1 MREKNSLSRRI
12 ITAFLCIT
20 MMLALVSCGANAA
33 AEQKDEPAAASGEK
47 PAAAVLTA
55 EAGRPDGKRV
65 YFAGPMFSQGE
76 KDFNLKLTE
85 VLESFGYQV
94 FLPQRDGLEAALLEG
109 MTDEEKVKVIFE
121 KDYNQIMEA
130 DIVFMLVDGR
140 VPDEGACVELGMAY
154 ALGKRCY
161 GVKTDTRSLEIDLD
175 MNPLIGGCFIEFFK
189 DFDGDRLIET
199 LRQYLSEN
207 EL

>member
-1 MREKNSLSRRI
+1 MREKNKLSRRI
-12 ITAFLCIT
+12 ITALLCMA
-20 MMLALVSCGANAA
+20 MMFVFVSCGAKAPK
-33 AEQKDEPAAASGEK
+33 EQSSKPTTGSVSEPAAVELAAETGSGN
-47 PAAAVLTA
+47 A
-55 EAGRPDGKRV
+55 KRV

-109 MTDEEKVKVIFE
+109 MTDEEKVKVIFD
-121 KDYNQIMEA
+121 KDYNEILNA

-175 MNPLIGGCFIEFFK
+175 MNPLISGCFIEFFK
-189 DFDGDRLIET
+189 DFDGDSLIEA

>member
-1 MREKNSLSRRI
+1 MREKNKLSIRI
-12 ITAFLCIT
+12 IIALLCLS
-20 MMLALVSCGANAA
+20 MMFVFASCGAKAPK
-33 AEQKDEPAAASGEK
+33 EQRSEPAAGSVSE
-47 PAAAVLTA
+47 PAAVELAA
-55 EAGRPDGKRV
+55 ETGSGSGKRV

-109 MTDEEKVKVIFE
+109 MTDEEKVKVIFD
-121 KDYNQIMEA
+121 KDYNEILNA

-175 MNPLIGGCFIEFFK
+175 MNPLISGCFIEFFK
-189 DFDGDRLIET
+189 DFDGDSLIEA